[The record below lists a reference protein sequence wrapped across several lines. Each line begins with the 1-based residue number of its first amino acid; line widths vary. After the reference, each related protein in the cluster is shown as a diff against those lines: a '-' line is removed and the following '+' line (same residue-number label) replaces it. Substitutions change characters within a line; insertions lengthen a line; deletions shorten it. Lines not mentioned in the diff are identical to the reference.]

1 MSHACTPIL
10 VGVTSP
16 VSKILLLSKNSQISL
31 SDRGLKSM
39 GVKKFNHSELAQ
51 KIYTSRD

>member
-10 VGVTSP
+10 VGVTSL
-16 VSKILLLSKNSQISL
+16 VLKILLLSKNSQISL

-39 GVKKFNHSELAQ
+39 GVKKFNHLELAQ
-51 KIYTSRD
+51 